1 MYLYMMIA
9 IFIITVSISMSV
21 KDIDKISFANIF
33 GILLILIL
41 TFIKTFDVV
50 REGVIY
56 YFGNIVYIDSLSQI
70 QLIIVVS
77 VSLLAVIY
85 SYKYIKGEYE
95 ENIISLKKAQIYYL
109 LFQVFVFSMIFLCVS
124 NNIMGMWIG
133 LEATTLATAFLI
145 GFNNSKLSL
154 EAAWKYIIICSI
166 GLVIG
171 LIGIILFI
179 YSMNTEIN
187 TSMLQWTYL
196 LNWNKDFDKEILT
209 IAFTFIFIG
218 IGTKAGIAPMHTWLS
233 DGHSEAPS
241 PISAMMSGI
250 LINLALYVIVRFYII
265 IRLVSGIENIRYLF
279 IVFGCIS
286 LIISTFSIMKQTN
299 YKRLLAFSSVENI
312 GIMSLGFGF
321 GGPLGVYGSLLHSMV
336 HAYGKSL
343 LFLVSGNIL
352 NAYKTKRISNIK
364 CLIKTMPYNSVF
376 LIIGILVIT
385 GTPPA
390 ASFFSE
396 LMILQ
401 NGFNNGEYISVA
413 ILLLSL
419 LIAFVGFIVPFVRM
433 IFSDDGMEYERLEK
447 DRDNILPLVIAV
459 AFIIIVSCTF
469 NNLMNPLIKSAVRV
483 VCG

>member
-50 REGVIY
+50 REGAIY